1 MKTKISNISL
11 FKAITI
17 ACAFSGI
24 ILWNMQSTFTKFAQK
39 NKEGLRTFYVEQQKK
54 LIKNEVERLTRRI
67 SATKN
72 AVIKAAEKNLKDR
85 VNSAQDFIQNVY
97 MTHKAD
103 LNLYKTHID
112 NMITSFSWANQS
124 GYFYILSGDGTVMH
138 HGADPG
144 LVGKNI
150 YSQKKK
156 FPDLIQF
163 FEEAKTRGSAMKQY
177 MFYKPGKS
185 DKGYKKLGYAVYNR
199 SLDIVI
205 GSGYYMDSLNE
216 QGKQATLDFISKDRF
231 GYENYGYFWIFSTDY
246 KTIFHID
253 PKIYHTDLKTLR
265 DENNKLVIKE
275 FIDIATSKG
284 SGFSS
289 YYWEIPGQTA
299 SAQKIS
305 YLVYIPDW
313 DWVVG
318 SGFYFENFYEL
329 VGTVDDI
336 SRSLLK
342 QEIIKNCLIII
353 ALFMVT
359 LAASLFV
366 YKKIRRIES
375 DQKKFLNDLIQYKT
389 VMDQSAIV
397 SITDLNGNIIHVNDE
412 MCEVTGFDKDE
423 LIHSTHSLLSHPDT
437 PEVTYKDLWATIK
450 RGGTWQ
456 GIFKNLKKDGGYFFQ
471 KSTIV
476 PFKDKDGN
484 AIKYISISHDVT
496 EVFENKSQ
504 LQKYLNFDTLTELN
518 NRNSLLMEIKKAK
531 SADLA
536 IIDIDDFHRI
546 NETYGMKAGDELLK
560 IFALRLSNHRN
571 LYRYFIYRL
580 HSDVFA
586 VFSTQSDKNIFIID
600 VETALKDIVKKTFVI
615 RDKELMI
622 STITGYAHGSD
633 NIMAHADAAL
643 QFAKANNID
652 HYAYDPLKVDN
663 SKIYEQNIRVVKML
677 SSAIDEDRVVPFFQP
692 ITGTGSPKYE
702 SLMRIRDTDGGIIPP
717 AQFLEISKQTRFYPT
732 LTKIMVKKTIDTF
745 VDDDSQFSINIST
758 EDILNTETMDFIY
771 DYAVEHNVMSRMV
784 LELVESESLS
794 SFAGATDIIYRFK
807 NAGAKIAIDDF
818 GTGYS
823 NFDYLLKIKADY
835 IKIDGSIIKLITQD
849 ERAVDVVNSIVS
861 YAHKLKMKPIAE
873 FISNEALCIKAKA
886 LGIDYQQGF
895 YYGRP
900 EPVPDK
906 TIF

>member
-1 MKTKISNISL
+1 MKTRISNISL
-11 FKAITI
+11 FTALTI
-17 ACAFSGI
+17 ACVFSGI
-24 ILWNMQSTFTKFAQK
+24 ILWNMQSTFTKFTRE
-39 NKEGLRTFYVEQQKK
+39 NKEGLRTFYVDQQKK

-72 AVIKAAEKNLKDR
+72 AVIKAAEKNLRDK

-103 LNLYKTHID
+103 QDLYKSHID

-124 GYFYILSGDGTVMH
+124 GYFYILSGDGTLRH
-138 HGADPG
+138 HGTNPE
-144 LVGKNI
+144 LVGTNI
-150 YSQKKK
+150 YALKNK

-163 FEEAKTRGSAMKQY
+163 FEEVKTRGSALKQY
-177 MFYKPGKS
+177 TYYKPGKGS
-185 DKGYKKLGYAVYNR
+185 KEYKKLGYAVYNR

-205 GSGYYMDSLNE
+205 GSGFYMDSLNE

-231 GYENYGYFWIFSTDY
+231 GYQNYGYFWIFSTDY

-253 PKIYHTDLKTLR
+253 PKIYHADLRTLR
-265 DENNKLVIKE
+265 DENNKRVIKE
-275 FIDIATSKG
+275 FVEIATTKG
-284 SGFSS
+284 SGFST
-289 YYWEIPGQTA
+289 YYWEIPGQATA
-299 SAQKIS
+299 AQKIS

-313 DWVVG
+313 DWIVG
-318 SGFYFENFYEL
+318 SGFYFENFYDL
-329 VGTVDDI
+329 VGTVETI

-342 QEIIKNCLIII
+342 QEVIKNCLMII
-353 ALFMVT
+353 ALFIVT
-359 LAASLFV
+359 LTAALFV
-366 YKKIRRIES
+366 YKKIRSIEAA
-375 DQKKFLNDLIQYKT
+375 QKKFLNDLMQYKT
-389 VMDQSAIV
+389 VIDKSAIV
-397 SITDLNGNIIHVNDE
+397 SIADLKGKIIHVNDE
-412 MCEVTGFDKDE
+412 MCEVTGFHRDE
-423 LIHSTHSLLSHPDT
+423 LLNASHSLLSHPDT
-437 PEVTYKDLWATIK
+437 PEVTYKELWATIK
-450 RGGTWQ
+450 QGKTWQ

-484 AIKYISISHDVT
+484 VIKYISISHDVT

-518 NRNSLLMEIKKAK
+518 NRNSLLMDIKKAK

-546 NETYGMKAGDELLK
+546 NETYGMKTGDKLLK
-560 IFALRLSNHRN
+560 LFASRLSEHHR

-600 VETALKDIVKKTFVI
+600 VETALKDIVKETFVI
-615 RDKELMI
+615 GDKELMI

-652 HYAYDPLKVDN
+652 HYAYDPLKLDN

-692 ITGTGSPKYE
+692 ITGTGGPKYE
-702 SLMRIRDTDGGIIPP
+702 SLMRIKDTDGGIIPP

-745 VDDDSQFSINIST
+745 VNDDSRFTINIST
-758 EDILNTETMDFIY
+758 EDILNKETMAFIY
-771 DYAVEHNVMSRMV
+771 DYALEHNVMSRMV

-849 ERAVDVVNSIVS
+849 ERAVDVVHSIVS

-873 FISNEALCIKAKA
+873 FISNEALCLKAKA

-895 YYGRP
+895 YYGKP
-900 EPVPDK
+900 EPAPDK